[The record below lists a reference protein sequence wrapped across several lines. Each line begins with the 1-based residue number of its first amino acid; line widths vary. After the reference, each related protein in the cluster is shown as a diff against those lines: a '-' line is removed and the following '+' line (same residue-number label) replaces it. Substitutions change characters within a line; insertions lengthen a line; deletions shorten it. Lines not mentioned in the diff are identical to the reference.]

1 MKSRKNMK
9 KRSVLFSRISCGL
22 LLLSSCLL
30 FVSCGKDTKAA
41 ALEKFANRDM
51 AKINVAYNKFAKAY
65 VASPSYA
72 EGMEIYASYVNDT
85 LLTQLDDII
94 KQTQAI
100 KTGQKEIKALKDK
113 YLKAMKGYKQALTQC
128 ATAASAQDT
137 QALEQARSE
146 ISNVGTDLQD
156 YNNSLRALAKKYKMT
171 VKEPEH

>member
-1 MKSRKNMK
+1 
-9 KRSVLFSRISCGL
+9 
-22 LLLSSCLL
+22 
-30 FVSCGKDTKAA
+30 
-41 ALEKFANRDM
+41 
-51 AKINVAYNKFAKAY
+51 
-65 VASPSYA
+65 
-72 EGMEIYASYVNDT
+72 MEIYASYINDT

-100 KTGQKEIKALKDK
+100 KTGQKEIKELKDK

-128 ATAASAQDT
+128 ATAASAQDA

-171 VKEPEH
+171 VKEPEQ

>member
-9 KRSVLFSRISCGL
+9 KRSVLFSRISCVL

-113 YLKAMKGYKQALTQC
+113 YLKAMKG
-128 ATAASAQDT
+128 
-137 QALEQARSE
+137 
-146 ISNVGTDLQD
+146 
-156 YNNSLRALAKKYKMT
+156 
-171 VKEPEH
+171 

>member
-1 MKSRKNMK
+1 
-9 KRSVLFSRISCGL
+9 
-22 LLLSSCLL
+22 
-30 FVSCGKDTKAA
+30 
-41 ALEKFANRDM
+41 M

-113 YLKAMKGYKQALTQC
+113 YLKAMKGY
-128 ATAASAQDT
+128 T

-156 YNNSLRALAKKYKMT
+156 YNDSLRALAKKYKMT